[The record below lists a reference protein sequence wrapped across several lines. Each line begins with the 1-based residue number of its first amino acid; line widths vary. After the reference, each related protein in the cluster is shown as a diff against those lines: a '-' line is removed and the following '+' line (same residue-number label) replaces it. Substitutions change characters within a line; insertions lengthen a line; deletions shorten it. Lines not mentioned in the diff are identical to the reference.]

1 MDLRWYQKEACEAVW
16 NCFRNNQGNPLIEL
30 PTGAGKSLCIAELCR
45 AAVQDHAGQVIVL
58 AHRKEL
64 LEQNYSKIV
73 SLLPPSVKAGLFSA
87 GLRRYSQAEPII
99 VAGIQSCYEK
109 ASWFGRRHLVIV
121 DEAHLV
127 PSDGNGMYQTFLTD
141 LQRYN
146 DRLRIVG
153 LTATPFRTGEG
164 ALWGDDCLFTHVCYS
179 AGLRRLIDEGFLC
192 PITSKPTR
200 HEYDTSGLKVK
211 RGEFVERDL
220 VSLFGDQSKVIA
232 STQEIVEKTAGRRS
246 ILVFTTGVAHAEL
259 VQQSI
264 EELTGERVGIV
275 TGDTMALERATL
287 LRQFANQELR
297 WLVNIDVLTTG
308 FDAPCIDALAI
319 LRATASPGL
328 FAQICMDSE
337 TEILT
342 STGWKKHHQ
351 IENGEIVAGFDIEDG
366 SVKWVQAAN
375 KVFRPLHPGER
386 FVSVKSPHLDIRVTE
401 THDLILKSRSKT
413 TKRWRKQ
420 SAIEASLRKEMFQI
434 PIAGIEHSE
443 GMSLT
448 DDEIRLVGWMMTDG
462 YISKTTNAL
471 HIAQAAHRDTCAEIE
486 RVLISCGLKY
496 SVREFTRSGDL
507 AKYGPCRNYYVSKGM
522 PRGTGKHL
530 TGWAHLE
537 KYFDKNLSPEF
548 EKATPRQ
555 LWILIEALNL
565 GDGSKRKNPE
575 WTQHTL
581 CITAGD
587 NRKFADRL
595 QSLCVRRGFRF
606 NISIQKSNG
615 YWGGTKDQYIM
626 YISQRDRA
634 TIGGTVT
641 RGKDRCRLTVEEAS
655 EREFVWC
662 VSNSLGTLITRRNG
676 KVAIIGN
683 CGRGLRKHHSKTDC
697 LVLDFGENIKRHG
710 PLDDLNFGK
719 QKKRGSSEFEGE
731 TPMKECP
738 NCKSAVPVS
747 RKECE
752 CGWMFPGRQLNH
764 EEIADTESKIL
775 SEPESFEVVQ
785 VVWGRHSKR
794 EGTDSLRVDYQC
806 RRDDGNIEE
815 RISEWVCIEHEGFAR
830 RKAEQWWKSHC
841 LAPCPE
847 TIDEAIEYFD
857 RSAVA
862 LPSAIVARKEG
873 KFWRVTHQTLG
884 TLPPEQDWI
893 ELEAV
898 KELEE
903 EEMPF

>member
-1 MDLRWYQKEACEAVW
+1 MDLRWYQKEACDAVW

-87 GLRRYSQAEPII
+87 GLRRYSQEEPII

-127 PSDGNGMYQTFLTD
+127 PSDGNGMYHTFLTD
-141 LQRYN
+141 LQRHN
-146 DRLRIVG
+146 DRLRIAG

-232 STQEIVEKTAGRRS
+232 STLEIVEKTAGRRS

-328 FAQICMDSE
+328 FAQIC
-337 TEILT
+337 
-342 STGWKKHHQ
+342 
-351 IENGEIVAGFDIEDG
+351 
-366 SVKWVQAAN
+366 
-375 KVFRPLHPGER
+375 
-386 FVSVKSPHLDIRVTE
+386 
-401 THDLILKSRSKT
+401 
-413 TKRWRKQ
+413 
-420 SAIEASLRKEMFQI
+420 
-434 PIAGIEHSE
+434 
-443 GMSLT
+443 
-448 DDEIRLVGWMMTDG
+448 
-462 YISKTTNAL
+462 
-471 HIAQAAHRDTCAEIE
+471 
-486 RVLISCGLKY
+486 
-496 SVREFTRSGDL
+496 
-507 AKYGPCRNYYVSKGM
+507 
-522 PRGTGKHL
+522 
-530 TGWAHLE
+530 
-537 KYFDKNLSPEF
+537 
-548 EKATPRQ
+548 
-555 LWILIEALNL
+555 
-565 GDGSKRKNPE
+565 
-575 WTQHTL
+575 
-581 CITAGD
+581 
-587 NRKFADRL
+587 
-595 QSLCVRRGFRF
+595 
-606 NISIQKSNG
+606 
-615 YWGGTKDQYIM
+615 
-626 YISQRDRA
+626 
-634 TIGGTVT
+634 
-641 RGKDRCRLTVEEAS
+641 
-655 EREFVWC
+655 
-662 VSNSLGTLITRRNG
+662 
-676 KVAIIGN
+676 
-683 CGRGLRKHHSKTDC
+683 GRGLRKHHSKNEC
-697 LVLDFGENIKRHG
+697 LILDFGENIKRHG

-719 QKKRGSSEFEGE
+719 QKKRGLSEFEGE

-806 RRDDGNIEE
+806 QRDDGNIEE
-815 RISEWVCIEHEGFAR
+815 RISEWICIEHEGFAR
-830 RKAEQWWKSHC
+830 RKAEQWWKAHS

-884 TLPPEQDWI
+884 TLPPEQDWF
-893 ELEAV
+893 ELEAM